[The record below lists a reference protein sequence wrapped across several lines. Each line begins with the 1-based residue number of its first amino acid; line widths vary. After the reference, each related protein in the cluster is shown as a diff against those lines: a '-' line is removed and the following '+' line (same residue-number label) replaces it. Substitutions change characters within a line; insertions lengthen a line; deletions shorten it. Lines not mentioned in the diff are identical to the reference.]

1 MAEARGAQTG
11 RKNVPLSYQYRQ
23 NQVNDVC
30 GFKCL
35 DMFYVY
41 RLRFGSLVVVVVV
54 VVVV

>member
-54 VVVV
+54 VV